1 MSGKPELDLDKNYT
15 AIQGGLMDIG
25 ILGTSFLTILFSIL
39 FFLISIFLIFK
50 MSQLKIVDLK

>member
-39 FFLISIFLIFK
+39 FLISIFLIFK
-50 MSQLKIVDLK
+50 NVPIKNY